1 MSFLVVVL
9 AAACGA
15 AARYLLDYYIVS
27 RTDGAI
33 PWGTFTVN
41 VSGSFALGVLLGLV
55 VFRGVPAEYEIVF
68 GTGFLGAYTTFSTW
82 LYEVV
87 RLLEQGRVRAGLWNV
102 LGSWAAGTAAAAVG
116 LWIAWVA

>member
-1 MSFLVVVL
+1 MSFLVVML

-15 AARYLLDYYIVS
+15 AARYRLDYYIVS
-27 RTDGAI
+27 RTDGAM

-55 VFRGVPAEYEIVF
+55 VFRGVPVEYEIVL

-87 RLLEQGRVRAGLWNV
+87 RLLELGRVRTGLWNL